1 MKDGSPP
8 LVERGVKPVLFPGY
22 SPEEF
27 LVYGPVPGIDASV
40 TDHFEMFFR
49 DMADEAIDEFQ
60 YRNGLF
66 HIDIIF
72 MAVVVESDSVPVI
85 AINAG
90 SSDDRSS
97 KVTADILRHRFR
109 ITFVGFCIDIETIL
123 VVFIAGSFYLFKGR
137 TEPALHFIKE
147 GCAESIPE
155 KSIVEV
161 PYSTPVSV
169 ITVTPFGDQT
179 MDVGVP
185 LQVPSKSVEDHDIT
199 WREVL

>member
-49 DMADEAIDEFQ
+49 DMADEAEFQ

-90 SSDDRSS
+90 SGDDRSS

-147 GCAESIPE
+147 GGAESIPE

>member
-1 MKDGSPP
+1 M
-8 LVERGVKPVLFPGY
+8 
-22 SPEEF
+22 
-27 LVYGPVPGIDASV
+27 
-40 TDHFEMFFR
+40 
-49 DMADEAIDEFQ
+49 
-60 YRNGLF
+60 
-66 HIDIIF
+66 
-72 MAVVVESDSVPVI
+72 
-85 AINAG
+85 
-90 SSDDRSS
+90 
-97 KVTADILRHRFR
+97 
-109 ITFVGFCIDIETIL
+109 
-123 VVFIAGSFYLFKGR
+123 VFIAGSFYLFKGR

-147 GCAESIPE
+147 GGAESIPE